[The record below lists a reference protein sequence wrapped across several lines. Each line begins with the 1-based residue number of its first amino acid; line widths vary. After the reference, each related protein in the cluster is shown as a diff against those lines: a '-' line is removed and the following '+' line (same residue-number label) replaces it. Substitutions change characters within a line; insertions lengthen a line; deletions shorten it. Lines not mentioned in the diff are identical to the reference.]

1 MKIVFPVRFA
11 AHQGA
16 AVQTTSAEMTDS
28 RMLLMCPQH
37 RAPTAALVALQ
48 LYLPDSF
55 PPAAAMGRIGA
66 PAGKRQGD
74 GFWLDL
80 VDAVRGVAQRIDALL
95 ALFAPRVN
103 RSSLD
108 GSGTSPHRAAP
119 RYPTSLPVTIGSEG
133 RVIAACARNISTSG
147 LYVHTE
153 QEVPVGS
160 LVAVRLELPDGDAPL
175 GVQAKVIHR
184 VIAGQTHTPW
194 VEKGLGLQFVEGND
208 SFRNRLDRQLKL
220 LQNATNSTPP
230 RG

>member
-11 AHQGA
+11 AHRGA
-16 AVQTTSAEMTDS
+16 AVQTTSGEMTDS
-28 RMLLMCPQH
+28 RMLLMCPH
-37 RAPTAALVALQ
+37 RAPDASLVSLQ

-66 PAGKRQGD
+66 PAGKQGD

-80 VDAVRGVAQRIDALL
+80 VDAVRGVAQRIDTLL

-103 RSSLD
+103 RSSPD
-108 GSGTSPHRAAP
+108 GTGTSPHRASP

-133 RVIAACARNISTSG
+133 RIIAACARNISTSG

-160 LVAVRLELPDGDAPL
+160 LVAVRLALPDGDVPL

-184 VIAGQTHTPW
+184 VTAAQPHTPW
-194 VEKGLGLQFVEGND
+194 VEKGLGLQFVEGDD
-208 SFRNRLDRQLKL
+208 SFRSRLDRQLRL
-220 LQNATNSTPP
+220 IQSAASPTPL

>member
-28 RMLLMCPQH
+28 RMLLMCPRH

-160 LVAVRLELPDGDAPL
+160 LVAVRLELPDSAAPL

-184 VIAGQTHTPW
+184 VTAGQTHTPW

>member
-37 RAPTAALVALQ
+37 RAPAAALVALQ

-80 VDAVRGVAQRIDALL
+80 VDALL

-153 QEVPVGS
+153 QEVPLGS
-160 LVAVRLELPDGDAPL
+160 LVAVRLALPDGDAPL

-184 VIAGQTHTPW
+184 VTAGQTHTPW

>member
-1 MKIVFPVRFA
+1 MPFMCRR
-11 AHQGA
+11 HGA
-16 AVQTTSAEMTDS
+16 PA
-28 RMLLMCPQH
+28 
-37 RAPTAALVALQ
+37 AALVALQ

-55 PPAAAMGRIGA
+55 PPPAAMGRIGA

-147 LYVHTE
+147 LDLHPE
-153 QEVPVGS
+153 QEVPGGS
-160 LVAVRLELPDGDAPL
+160 LVRVPL
-175 GVQAKVIHR
+175 G
-184 VIAGQTHTPW
+184 PP
-194 VEKGLGLQFVEGND
+194 D
-208 SFRNRLDRQLKL
+208 S
-220 LQNATNSTPP
+220 ASPP
-230 RG
+230 